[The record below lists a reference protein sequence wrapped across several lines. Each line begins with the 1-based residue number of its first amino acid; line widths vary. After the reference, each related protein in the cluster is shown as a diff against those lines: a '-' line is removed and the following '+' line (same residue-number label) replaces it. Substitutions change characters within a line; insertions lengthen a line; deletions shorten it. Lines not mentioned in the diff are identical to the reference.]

1 MCMYMYH
8 LSHIPITY
16 EVPISHLSS
25 TQCTLCNHDMTLDTN
40 NALDRI
46 TYMYIHELIRYSH
59 DMYIQS
65 LRQDKARQ
73 LCLKTTPLT
82 LGRLSP
88 DEQVNS
94 VHVLVND
101 M

>member
-1 MCMYMYH
+1 MYVH
-8 LSHIPITY
+8 APLKPHSHNTRGAHQSLVKYTMHIMQ
-16 EVPISHLSS
+16 S
-25 TQCTLCNHDMTLDTN
+25 LDTN
-40 NALDRI
+40 NALDQI
-46 TYMYIHELIRYSH
+46 TYMYTHELIRYSH
-59 DMYIQS
+59 DMYTKS
-65 LRQDKARQ
+65 LRQDKARR

-88 DEQVNS
+88 DEQGSS